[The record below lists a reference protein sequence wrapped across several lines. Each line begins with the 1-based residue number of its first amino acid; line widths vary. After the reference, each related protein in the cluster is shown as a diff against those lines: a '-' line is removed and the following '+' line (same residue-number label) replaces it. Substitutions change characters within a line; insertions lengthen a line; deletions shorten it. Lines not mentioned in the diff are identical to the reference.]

1 MKDISINDLTKI
13 DNPLLIDVR
22 IPSEYIKS
30 HLNKFI
36 NIPANNILTIVG
48 KYPKNSNIVLYCD
61 FGHQSNRAGR
71 MLKSIG
77 YTNIFILKK

>member
-1 MKDISINDLTKI
+1 MKEIGFNDLSTI

-22 IPSEYIKS
+22 LPSVYINN
-30 HLNKFI
+30 HINNFI

-48 KYPKNSNIVLYCD
+48 KYSKSKNIVLYCEH
-61 FGHQSNRAGR
+61 GYQSNRAGR
-71 MLKSIG
+71 MLKSLG